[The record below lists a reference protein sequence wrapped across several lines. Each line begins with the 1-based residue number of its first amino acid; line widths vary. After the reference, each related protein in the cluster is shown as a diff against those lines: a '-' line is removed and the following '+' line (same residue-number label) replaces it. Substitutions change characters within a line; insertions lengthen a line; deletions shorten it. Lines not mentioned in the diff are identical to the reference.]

1 MEKNLMV
8 AKIDTLLNLD
18 KLLISGNLF
27 FCLSPEKKVRKR
39 H

>member
-1 MEKNLMV
+1 MEKNLV
-8 AKIDTLLNLD
+8 VIKINTLLNLD
-18 KLLISGNLF
+18 SSISRNLF

>member
-8 AKIDTLLNLD
+8 AKIDTLLNID
-18 KLLISGNLF
+18 KLISGNLF

>member
-18 KLLISGNLF
+18 NVISGNLF
-27 FCLSPEKKVRKR
+27 FCLSPAKRMRKR